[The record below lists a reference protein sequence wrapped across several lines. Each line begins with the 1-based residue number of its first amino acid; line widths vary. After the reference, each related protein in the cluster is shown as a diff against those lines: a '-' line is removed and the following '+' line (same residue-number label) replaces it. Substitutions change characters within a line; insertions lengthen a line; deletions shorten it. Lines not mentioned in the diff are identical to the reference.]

1 MAGDHMSWSWR
12 DIAARGQFNINKV
25 EKVVI
30 KSRFVV
36 NSSLL
41 EH

>member
-1 MAGDHMSWSWR
+1 MARDHMSWSWR
-12 DIAARGQFNINKV
+12 DIATRGQFIINKV
-25 EKVVI
+25 EKAVN

-36 NSSLL
+36 NISLL